1 MNDKMT
7 LSLFMP
13 ITMAFLLVCLTNTG
27 FCASELD
34 GFFDIHFYE
43 SIHQTKFKS
52 LIECLSEKGISPSDV
67 RDYDMKKNLYVKNL
81 YVYKYKPSQ
90 HLSNPF
96 RTIDTVFIKTNPS
109 NGRIKTIFAT
119 LAYAY
124 NDKATEEVLTI
135 TREIVDYIQTKY
147 RPFGIQTVTQK
158 SNPNFWK
165 QISQAQFGTSE
176 KDQPLSCYYYCF
188 KNNAGIITQ
197 IITVAVVFDE
207 ENQIFYI
214 KIQAEETA
222 DKHKLIEQQKTEDAH
237 NEKRWKEEVASMPE
251 VDSFCGIKFG
261 SVIKGGYKTRIG
273 GAFRCLSAEVE
284 LSKPFRGID
293 TARVYAGIKTKRI
306 FEIKIGPFDDWD
318 EFNRPGQSW
327 MVVAKKFNPNHNP
340 LIQGYRGYYDGR
352 LDFAPTCEIQLKN
365 VLIDTVSSRIGTGEF
380 EPVIT
385 EIRDYAVASAK
396 EKTQLVYFIHAM
408 HKKYKAMAE
417 DESKT
422 DDGSDV
428 L

>member
-67 RDYDMKKNLYVKNL
+67 RDYDMKKNLYV
-81 YVYKYKPSQ
+81 YKYKPSQ

-109 NGRIKTIFAT
+109 NGRIKQIFAT

-135 TREIVDYIQTKY
+135 TREIVNYIQTKY
-147 RPFGIQTVTQK
+147 RLFGIQTVTQK

-222 DKHKLIEQQKTEDAH
+222 DKHKIIEQQKTEYAQ

-261 SVIKGGYKTRIG
+261 SVIKGGYETRIG

-293 TARVYAGIKTKRI
+293 TVRVYAGIKTKRI
-306 FEIKIGPFDDWD
+306 FEIKIGPFDDWGYKD
-318 EFNRPGQSW
+318 YKTVGHSW
-327 MVVAKKFNPNHNP
+327 EVVRKKFNPNQNP
-340 LIQGYRGYYDGR
+340 LIQGYRA
-352 LDFAPTCEIQLKN
+352 LDDSLHFAPNEKIQLRD
-365 VLIDTVSSRIGTGEF
+365 VVIDTESSRIGTSEF
-380 EPVIT
+380 EPVIK
-385 EIRDYAVASAK
+385 EIGNYAVATAK